1 MYLVVLAAGQD
12 LRLRPLNEDRP
23 TAMVPFLGRPL
34 LDWTTSAAAAGD
46 FTDVIVVGGH
56 RYGALASPTARLFKN
71 PDYLTS
77 GQVGSLMIADQFF
90 GDGFVVAYG
99 DIAFRPEV
107 LKTLLAS
114 PAEIAVVV
122 DVDWK
127 PYWERRFGEDLED
140 ARTLRM
146 TPDGTIRSIG
156 QTVNR
161 LEDVQGQP
169 IGLIMFRG
177 RGVKALRRAW
187 QRATTDAA
195 YRRPILGHTN
205 AMAKLTIYDL
215 LDELLSGDVPVKAV
229 SIQGGWVEIDRPENV
244 AAAEERWNSTS
255 AAAPVVPPTGIA
267 APGIPAAGA
276 TGPGAMGPGVA
287 GPAPTS
293 NPVRSSLNEP
303 FEMPPVF
310 RAPRRR

>member
-1 MYLVVLAAGQD
+1 
-12 LRLRPLNEDRP
+12 
-23 TAMVPFLGRPL
+23 
-34 LDWTTSAAAAGD
+34 
-46 FTDVIVVGGH
+46 
-56 RYGALASPTARLFKN
+56 
-71 PDYLTS
+71 
-77 GQVGSLMIADQFF
+77 
-90 GDGFVVAYG
+90 
-99 DIAFRPEV
+99 
-107 LKTLLAS
+107 
-114 PAEIAVVV
+114 
-122 DVDWK
+122 
-127 PYWERRFGEDLED
+127 
-140 ARTLRM
+140 M

-215 LDELLSGDVPVKAV
+215 LDELVSGDVPIKAV
-229 SIQGGWVEIDRPENV
+229 TIQGGWVEIDRPEDV

-255 AAAPVVPPTGIA
+255 AVVPVVPPTGIA
-267 APGIPAAGA
+267 APGSPAA
-276 TGPGAMGPGVA
+276 GVA